1 MTSNCVGSTFGN
13 LPRNGSRSV
22 EETSGIFTP
31 TIFVLCVNCD
41 QKREE
46 KTRRDK
52 KKVKKREKKEKT
64 EKKKSIHEES

>member
-41 QKREE
+41 QKRREE
-46 KTRRDK
+46 QKRREK
-52 KKVKKREKKEKT
+52 KRERREKREKREKKEYP
-64 EKKKSIHEES
+64 